1 MAQAFWN
8 TWTGNAGRMPAS
20 EGRAGCI
27 RARGRPRRPG
37 ARAAGAGQP
46 GWQAGREYGEMM
58 PSAGLEER
66 LTHVVTQS

>member
-1 MAQAFWN
+1 LEHLDRERGQ
-8 TWTGNAGRMPAS
+8 NA
-20 EGRAGCI
+20 
-27 RARGRPRRPG
+27 RPRGAGALYSGREG
-37 ARAAGAGQP
+37 DLADLARAAGAGRP